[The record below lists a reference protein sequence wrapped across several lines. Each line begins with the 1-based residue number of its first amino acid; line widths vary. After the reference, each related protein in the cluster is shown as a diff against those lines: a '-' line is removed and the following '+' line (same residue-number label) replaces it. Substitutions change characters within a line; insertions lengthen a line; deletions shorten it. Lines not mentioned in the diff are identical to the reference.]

1 MGDRHIRKRLPDDGD
16 ARASDF
22 FNQGRLEYAARSG
35 IECLG
40 VIEGGFL
47 GEEHVLCQKFALEAI
62 EIGAQRL
69 LAIGEFPMAGHRFDA
84 EQVRGLDHVS
94 ALHGVGES
102 GSLPQIAAIEQHRAA
117 RSGIAAQAVDQRL
130 EMGEAAKLS
139 ESRGGFLEIETGKG
153 IGVGTVR
160 LDPKSLQKSP
170 SDQMR
175 RLAGH
180 CADPEIDAR
189 FAKINRR

>member
-1 MGDRHIRKRLPDDGD
+1 
-16 ARASDF
+16 
-22 FNQGRLEYAARSG
+22 
-35 IECLG
+35 
-40 VIEGGFL
+40 
-47 GEEHVLCQKFALEAI
+47 
-62 EIGAQRL
+62 
-69 LAIGEFPMAGHRFDA
+69 MAGHRLDA